1 MTDILTMSMLCLERK
16 TGRGDNSRIT
26 KESTTPEL
34 RPDLKY
40 FLLPF
45 MPIRVGSV
53 GRKNI
58 LFCKSIK
65 KKLAVN
71 CSVN

>member
-1 MTDILTMSMLCLERK
+1 VSGKKNWKGIHE
-16 TGRGDNSRIT
+16 NSRIT

-40 FLLPF
+40 FLLPLQRL

-58 LFCKSIK
+58 LFCKSMK
-65 KKLAVN
+65 KN
-71 CSVN
+71 